1 MVVERAVR
9 MSMYGTPGACYID
22 LPNDLLTAKV
32 DEDSINYLPKVMLLP
47 ALTLP
52 RPTIDATLAL
62 LKSA

>member
-1 MVVERAVR
+1 
-9 MSMYGTPGACYID
+9 

-52 RPTIDATLAL
+52 RLTIDATLAL